1 MMKHRK
7 NKSAIGS
14 GLRLIVIMPLFILA
28 MSLLVLEQLF
38 NMFAGRIYHIMLKWL
53 NKHYYYYA
61 WLERDLA
68 DCESILELG
77 CGPPSGF
84 VQTISPLLQ
93 IDYGKKTDALD
104 IWQPYVDAHIKVG
117 NYNKCFQADIL
128 EIDLPTK
135 AYDAVVMFDVM
146 EHLPRGKVEAI
157 NLFGKMEN
165 CARKK
170 VIIFAPNGF
179 VENDFV
185 DGDPHQAHVSA
196 WEPGDYKARGYKVL
210 GGTGLR
216 YLFGKASLPRQ
227 PQLLFYILGML
238 SQPLIYHFPK
248 LAWHSY
254 AVKEL

>member
-1 MMKHRK
+1 MQRRK
-7 NKSAIGS
+7 NKFAIRANLWFLIILPVFVSA
-14 GLRLIVIMPLFILA
+14 MILLA
-28 MSLLVLEQLF
+28 LEQLF
-38 NMFAGRIYHIMLKWL
+38 NLFAGRLYNVALKWL
-53 NKHYYYYA
+53 DKHYYYYG
-61 WLERDLA
+61 WLKRDLA
-68 DCESILELG
+68 DCETILELG
-77 CGPPSGF
+77 CGPPGGF
-84 VQTISPLLQ
+84 IQTISPLLQ

-104 IWQPYVDAHIKVG
+104 IWQPYVDAHIRIG
-117 NYNKCFQADIL
+117 DYNKCFRADIL
-128 EIDLPTK
+128 ETVFPVK

-146 EHLPRGKVEAI
+146 EHLPREKVEAI
-157 NLFGKMEN
+157 GLFEKMEN

-185 DGDPHQAHVSA
+185 DGDPHQEHISA
-196 WEPGDYKARGYKVL
+196 WEPKDYKAKGYRVL

-216 YLFGKASLPRQ
+216 YLFGKASLPKR

-238 SQPLIYHFPK
+238 SQPLIYHFPG